1 MRKEHVI
8 INFVVLIFI
17 FFSSAGFTE
26 NLTEWILAETGP
38 VPFEMGDIYEPSIPE
53 KEFNILDYNA
63 TGNGLEKNTKAF
75 EKAIDDCEKAGG
87 GRILVP
93 EGIWLTGP
101 INLKSNME
109 LFLEKG
115 AVLLFS
121 KDLSDY
127 PLVHSSFEGLEQVR
141 STSPINIVDAEN
153 VAITGSGIIDG
164 SGGAWRPVKR
174 FKMTFKQ
181 WNALKESGGVVQ
193 EDGDIWWP
201 SPGAMQGAEYI
212 RSLENKPDVKIEDYL
227 PARDFLRPVLL
238 RLVNSK
244 NILIDGPTFQNSP
257 AWNIHP
263 LLCEN
268 IIIRNITVRNPW
280 FSQNG
285 DGIDLE
291 SSKNVLLYDC
301 SFDVG
306 DDAICIKSGRDEF
319 GRKRGVASENIII
332 YNCTVYH
339 GHGGVTTGSE
349 MSGGVN
355 NVWVSDCTFIG
366 TDVGLRF
373 KSIRG
378 RGGVVENMYFQNIQM
393 IDVLFEAILFDL
405 FYENIGL
412 VDDIPKV
419 DEGTP
424 IFRNIDFDTITSLNA
439 ETSVFI
445 RGLPELYIK
454 DIHFNN
460 MKMSSEKGVKCI
472 FTDNI
477 KFENTILNVK
487 ENPIIEIMQGENI
500 SFSQLYVPL
509 PENFEIHVDGEKSKN
524 IKLQGDMFM
533 DKKPVIQCGENVDKD
548 VVVID

>member
-1 MRKEHVI
+1 MSKEHIRI
-8 INFVVLIFI
+8 IFAVLISI
-17 FFSSAGFTE
+17 FLVSSASTA
-26 NLTEWILAETGP
+26 NLTQWILKETGP
-38 VPFEMGDIYEPSIPE
+38 VPFDMGDIYEPSIP
-53 KEFNILDYNA
+53 KKVFNIVDYNA
-63 TGNGLEKNTKAF
+63 HGNGLEKNTNVF
-75 EKAIDDCEKAGG
+75 EKVIQDCEKAGG
-87 GRILVP
+87 GRILIP

-101 INLKSNME
+101 IDLKSNME
-109 LFLEKG
+109 LYLEKG

-121 KDLSDY
+121 TDLSDY
-127 PLVHSSFEGLEQVR
+127 PLVHSSFEGIEQVR

-174 FKMTFKQ
+174 FKMTNKQ
-181 WNALKESGGVVQ
+181 WNALKESGGIVQ
-193 EDGDIWWP
+193 DDGDVWWP

-212 RSLENKPDVKIEDYL
+212 RSLENKPNVKIEDYL
-227 PARDFLRPVLL
+227 PAHDFLRPVMV
-238 RLVNSK
+238 RMVNSK
-244 NILIDGPTFQNSP
+244 NILLDGPTFQNSA

-285 DGIDLE
+285 DGLDLE
-291 SSKNVLLYDC
+291 STKNVLIYDC
-301 SFDVG
+301 NFDVG
-306 DDAICIKSGRDEF
+306 DDAICIKSGRDAF
-319 GRKRGVASENIII
+319 GRERGKASENIII

-378 RGGVVENMYFQNIQM
+378 RGGVVENMYFRNIQM

-424 IFRNIDFDTITSLNA
+424 IFRNIDFDTISSINA

-445 RGLPELYIK
+445 RGLPELFIH
-454 DIHFNN
+454 DIRFSN
-460 MKMSSEKGVKCI
+460 MEMSSEKGVKCI
-472 FTDNI
+472 FVE
-477 KFENTILNVK
+477 KVQFENTTFTIK
-487 ENPIIEIMQGENI
+487 ENPVIEIMQGKDI
-500 SFSQLYVPL
+500 SFTQFKVPM
-509 PENFEIHVDGEKSKN
+509 PEKIEIHVDGEKSEN
-524 IKLQGDMFM
+524 IKVDGDGF
-533 DKKPVIQCGENVDKD
+533 KTQKPIVQYGDNVDKN
-548 VVVID
+548 VLVIE